1 MCGNGRSQ
9 SPSQQ
14 TGEQATDYTA
24 GNFIKF
30 LTEFRALL
38 HLLQD
43 LDAFMEVLDVVK
55 DGKISRNEFMK
66 YYYTVKAQVSLDL
79 SSATRFHSHLTGSA

>member
-1 MCGNGRSQ
+1 
-9 SPSQQ
+9 
-14 TGEQATDYTA
+14 
-24 GNFIKF
+24 
-30 LTEFRALL
+30 
-38 HLLQD
+38 
-43 LDAFMEVLDVVK
+43 MEVLDVVQ

>member
-24 GNFIKF
+24 GNFITF
-30 LTEFRALL
+30 LTEFRA
-38 HLLQD
+38 LLQD
-43 LDAFMEVLDVVK
+43 LDAFMEVLDVVQ